1 MQKQPTPQAIQYYA
15 EKVAIHEHVE
25 LTKCRTSESIEE
37 MQWIERKKYK
47 IHKNMS
53 EWTKALKQIF
63 HAHTHTHT
71 YTETFN
77 KQNIVHQREN
87 MA

>member
-53 EWTKALKQIF
+53 E
-63 HAHTHTHT
+63 
-71 YTETFN
+71 
-77 KQNIVHQREN
+77 
-87 MA
+87 